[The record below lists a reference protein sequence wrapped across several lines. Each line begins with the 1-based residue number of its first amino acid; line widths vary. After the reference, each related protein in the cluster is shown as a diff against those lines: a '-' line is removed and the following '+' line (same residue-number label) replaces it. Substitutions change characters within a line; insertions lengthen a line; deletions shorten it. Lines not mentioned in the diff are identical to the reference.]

1 MNSEFK
7 KIASETNNGGYQS
20 SSLLLFTIVCLI
32 SVILYW
38 AAVTELDK
46 VIRGDGKTVSD
57 LENQLIQTSESGV
70 LIKRYFEEGDF
81 VSRGDILFDIDPIDA
96 RTEYEQA
103 VEKSI
108 RLEIQQHRLIS
119 ESNNVEPNFKNFE
132 SNNLKVFIQNQVDLY
147 HAKKTDLK
155 QNILILEQRSI
166 QRLKQIEELRGEASS
181 AKIIGTLLSKEID
194 TLEPL
199 VKAGLSP
206 ETNLLTLLR
215 QQEENLS
222 ISAASLLKIDRLK
235 AELIEIEEQ
244 KNAEKQ
250 KFITSALSELP
261 SINEDLRELNLVIP
275 SLSARLARNSIYS
288 TVDGIINQINFQ
300 TEDAYIRSGE
310 VLVEIVPTGEDL
322 IVEARIDPKDIAD
335 VVVGDRVKISLTA
348 YDPTRYG
355 RLDGT
360 VTKISADALQ
370 DQQDGKTFYA
380 VEISIGSK
388 LFEKGDKE
396 VVLLPGMVATID
408 ILAGKRTVLDYVW
421 QPIARSKD
429 RALRD

>member
-81 VSRGDILFDIDPIDA
+81 VSRGNILFDIDPIDA

-119 ESNNVEPNFKNFE
+119 ESKNVEPNFKKFE

>member
-7 KIASETNNGGYQS
+7 KIAAETNKAGHQS
-20 SSLLLFTIVCLI
+20 NSLLLFTIVCLI
-32 SVILYW
+32 CMILYW

-70 LIKRYFEEGDF
+70 LIQRYFEEGDF
-81 VSRGDILFDIDPIDA
+81 VVRGDILFDIDPIDA

-103 VEKSI
+103 VEKSL

-119 ESNNVEPNFKNFE
+119 EAKNLEPNFEEFE
-132 SNNLKVFIQNQVDLY
+132 SEGLEVFIQNQADLY
-147 HAKKTDLK
+147 HAKQTDLQ
-155 QNILILEQRSI
+155 QNILILRQRSV
-166 QRLKQIEELRGEASS
+166 QRSKQIEELKAEVAS
-181 AKIIGTLLSKEID
+181 AKVIGTLLSKEIN

-206 ETNLLTLLR
+206 ETNLLVLLR
-215 QQEENLS
+215 QQEENSS
-222 ISAASLLKIDRLK
+222 IPLASSLKIERLE
-235 AELIEIEEQ
+235 AELVEIEEQ
-244 KNAEKQ
+244 INAEQQ
-250 KFITSALSELP
+250 KFVTLALGELP
-261 SINEDLRELNLVIP
+261 SINDKLRELNLVIP
-275 SLSARLARNSIYS
+275 SLAARLARNSVYS
-288 TVDGIINQINFQ
+288 PVDGIINQINFQ

-322 IVEARIDPKDIAD
+322 IVEAQIDPKDIAD
-335 VVVGDRVKISLTA
+335 VVVGDSVKISLTA

-355 RLDGT
+355 RLDGI

-370 DQQDGKTFYA
+370 DQQDGRTFYA
-380 VEISIGSK
+380 VEISIKSK
-388 LFEKGDKE
+388 LFEKDENE
-396 VVLLPGMVATID
+396 VMLLPGMVATID

>member
-1 MNSEFK
+1 M
-7 KIASETNNGGYQS
+7 
-20 SSLLLFTIVCLI
+20 
-32 SVILYW
+32 
-38 AAVTELDK
+38 
-46 VIRGDGKTVSD
+46 
-57 LENQLIQTSESGV
+57 
-70 LIKRYFEEGDF
+70 
-81 VSRGDILFDIDPIDA
+81 
-96 RTEYEQA
+96 
-103 VEKSI
+103 
-108 RLEIQQHRLIS
+108 
-119 ESNNVEPNFKNFE
+119 
-132 SNNLKVFIQNQVDLY
+132 
-147 HAKKTDLK
+147 
-155 QNILILEQRSI
+155 LILEQRWI
-166 QRLKQIEELRGEASS
+166 QRVKQIEELKGEASS
-181 AKIIGTLLSKEID
+181 AEIIGTLLLKEIE

-250 KFITSALSELP
+250 KFKTAALSEVP
-261 SINEDLRELNLVIP
+261 SINEELRELNLVIP

-370 DQQDGKTFYA
+370 DKQDGKTFYA
-380 VEISIGSK
+380 VEISIDSK
-388 LFEKGDKE
+388 LFEKGNKE

>member
-119 ESNNVEPNFKNFE
+119 ESKNVEPNFKKFE

>member
-7 KIASETNNGGYQS
+7 KIVSETNKAGYQS
-20 SSLLLFTIVCLI
+20 SSLLLLIIVCLI
-32 SVILYW
+32 SAILYW

-108 RLEIQQHRLIS
+108 RLQIQQHRLIS
-119 ESNNVEPNFKNFE
+119 ESKNVEPNFKKFE

-147 HAKKTDLK
+147 YAKKTDLK

-166 QRLKQIEELRGEASS
+166 QRVKQIEELKGEASS
-181 AKIIGTLLSKEID
+181 AEIIGTLLLKEIE

-250 KFITSALSELP
+250 KVKTAALSEVP
-261 SINEDLRELNLVIP
+261 SINEELRELNLVIP

-370 DQQDGKTFYA
+370 DKQDGKTFYA
-380 VEISIGSK
+380 VEISIDSK
-388 LFEKGDKE
+388 LFEKGNKE

>member
-7 KIASETNNGGYQS
+7 KIVSETNKAGYQS
-20 SSLLLFTIVCLI
+20 SSLLLLIIVCLI
-32 SVILYW
+32 SAILYW

-108 RLEIQQHRLIS
+108 RLQIQQHRLIS
-119 ESNNVEPNFKNFE
+119 ESKNVEPNFKKFE

-147 HAKKTDLK
+147 YAKKTDLK

-166 QRLKQIEELRGEASS
+166 QRVKQIEELKGEASS
-181 AKIIGTLLSKEID
+181 AEIIGTLLLKEIE

-250 KFITSALSELP
+250 KFKTAALSEVP
-261 SINEDLRELNLVIP
+261 SINEELRELNLVIP

-370 DQQDGKTFYA
+370 DKQDGKTFYA
-380 VEISIGSK
+380 VEISIDSK
-388 LFEKGDKE
+388 LFEKGNKE

>member
-7 KIASETNNGGYQS
+7 KIASETNKAGDQS
-20 SSLLLFTIVCLI
+20 SSLLLLIIVCLI
-32 SVILYW
+32 SAILYW

-108 RLEIQQHRLIS
+108 RLQIQQHRLIS
-119 ESNNVEPNFKNFE
+119 ESKNVEPNFKKFE

-147 HAKKTDLK
+147 YAKKTDLK

-166 QRLKQIEELRGEASS
+166 QRVKQIEELKGEASS
-181 AKIIGTLLSKEID
+181 AEIIGTLLLKEIE

-222 ISAASLLKIDRLK
+222 ISEASLLKIDRLK

-250 KFITSALSELP
+250 KFKTAALSEVS
-261 SINEDLRELNLVIP
+261 SINEELRELNLVIP

-370 DQQDGKTFYA
+370 DKQDGKTFYA
-380 VEISIGSK
+380 VEISIDSK
-388 LFEKGDKE
+388 LFEKGNKE